1 MELGLRYRDHKINER
16 LENEMI
22 AYDDHYAPTKVMRI
36 DIGNLCTNCGR
47 DTSFGTGLF
56 VNRIPSGAGGRLVLG
71 WQTYHEDG
79 VVIEVEV
86 DGYLCPEC
94 QMIECEKC
102 GQMTNE
108 YDGDFL
114 CNECR
119 EKESE

>member
-1 MELGLRYRDHKINER
+1 
-16 LENEMI
+16 MI
-22 AYDDHYAPTKVMRI
+22 TYDDHYAPTKVMRI